1 MIKRALRVIFAA
13 VLILCAAVPT
23 GAAQDFSAA
32 FRDLATGSDFRLRAT
47 AALALG
53 KAKTPGARAALEKAL
68 GDAHPS
74 VRAAAAAALGA
85 NGDAGSVA
93 ALKAAAAKETAPA
106 VKAQIE
112 ATMKRLAAPKTAS
125 KARFLV
131 AIGKM
136 ENKSGVNGPAIT
148 SHLKAS
154 TRMQLAQIPG
164 AEVLADGTD
173 INTEGKSRGLPV
185 FALDGSLTR
194 LTKGHS
200 GSDISYS
207 AKVEYLIRQ
216 VPDQSL
222 KGTVSGAAQ
231 ALASVSMLKGERE
244 LAQLQAE
251 AVSAAVETAM
261 KGAPPALEAATK
273 SSKP

>member
-1 MIKRALRVIFAA
+1 MIKRALRVILAA
-13 VLILCAAVPT
+13 LLILCAFVPS

-32 FRDLATGSDFRLRAT
+32 FRDIATGSDFRLRAT

-53 KAKTPGARAALEKAL
+53 KAKTAAARGALEKAL
-68 GDAHPS
+68 ADPHPS

-85 NGDAGSVA
+85 NGDASSLG
-93 ALKAAAAKETAPA
+93 ALRSAAAKETAPA
-106 VKAQIE
+106 VKAQMESTI
-112 ATMKRLAAPKTAS
+112 KRLGAPAPS

-136 ENKSGVNGPAIT
+136 ENKSGVTGPALT
-148 SHLKAS
+148 SLFKQS
-154 TRMQLAQIPG
+154 TRTQLAQIPG
-164 AEVLADGTD
+164 AEVLAEGSD
-173 INTEGKSRGLPV
+173 ISAQGKSRGLPV

-194 LTKGHS
+194 LTRGQS
-200 GSDISYS
+200 GSDVSYS

-216 VPDQSL
+216 VPEQSL
-222 KGTVSGAAQ
+222 KGSVTGAAQ
-231 ALASVSMLKGERE
+231 ALASSSALKGERE